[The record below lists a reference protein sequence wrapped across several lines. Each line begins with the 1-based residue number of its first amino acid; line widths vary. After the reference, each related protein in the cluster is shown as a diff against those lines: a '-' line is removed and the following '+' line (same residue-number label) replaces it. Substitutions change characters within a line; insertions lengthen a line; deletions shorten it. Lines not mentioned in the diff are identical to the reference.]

1 MNSLITTFPSNRYEK
16 FTARDSKAMYAGN
29 KDEKDS
35 EGEEG
40 GVGKSTVKCD
50 KPKCKKK
57 KR

>member
-1 MNSLITTFPSNRYEK
+1 MKKINAS
-16 FTARDSKAMYAGN
+16 DSKAMYAGN

>member
-1 MNSLITTFPSNRYEK
+1 
-16 FTARDSKAMYAGN
+16 MYAGD
-29 KDEKDS
+29 KDEKKDS

-40 GVGKSTVKCD
+40 GVGKATVKCD